1 MFFESH
7 RPPKKRIRP
16 HRIPILFQVFNS
28 FCDFSLSYVF
38 TVHFV
43 VCFNYGN
50 EDCFQARSQR
60 YKAVAENKK
69 PDSYLNPVYSQVIKL
84 L

>member
-7 RPPKKRIRP
+7 RPPKKRIIPR
-16 HRIPILFQVFNS
+16 RIPILFQVFNC

-38 TVHFV
+38 TVHFA

-50 EDCFQARSQR
+50 EDCFQAFSPR
-60 YKAVAENKK
+60 YKLSLKTKNR
-69 PDSYLNPVYSQVIKL
+69 IHI
-84 L
+84 